1 MRKDEQIPN
10 RLNPEK
16 ECFMNHK
23 VASLIREAIP
33 AIVNAVASGA
43 VASSRIRFTGVGE
56 NVSSFNNFVWI
67 MVDTVDGD
75 AGRKLWAHT
84 NDADFMVGYPPSF
97 SQSVPAAEGALLV
110 EPIIA
115 FLEEKLARFGKVE
128 VLLQTD
134 VPAGAERV
142 PNFVG
147 DSERGFAQLAE
158 QPVHDIC

>member
-1 MRKDEQIPN
+1 
-10 RLNPEK
+10 
-16 ECFMNHK
+16 MNHK
-23 VASLIREAIP
+23 VANLIREAVP
-33 AIVNAVASGA
+33 AIVNAVVSGA
-43 VASSRIRFTGVGE
+43 ISGSRIRFTGAGE
-56 NVSSFNNFVWI
+56 NVNQFNNFVWI

-75 AGRKLWAHT
+75 AERKLWAHT

-97 SQSVPAAEGALLV
+97 HQSAPLAEGALLV

-115 FLEEKLARFGKVE
+115 FLTEKLAHYTKVD
-128 VLLQTD
+128 VLLETD